1 MNHKKE
7 EIKQY
12 IFDALNDYS
21 WTEIINFK
29 DDISELHH
37 NLFNT
42 DYYLIGYYNCERWLF
57 DGKLNQTFEVINF
70 IKEYE
75 ESNFGEVYTDF
86 TSSEKVVNMYAY
98 IIGEELLY
106 SLLSDRS
113 GLMELYKNHNRN

>member
-1 MNHKKE
+1 MEYKKE

-12 IFDALNDYS
+12 ILDSIENYEGCQA
-21 WTEIINFK
+21 
-29 DDISELHH
+29 DDLH
-37 NLFNT
+37 NWLFNN

-57 DGKLNQTFEVINF
+57 DGWLNQTFEVINF

-113 GLMELYKNHNRN
+113 GLLELYKNHNRN